1 MMEKIYPGGMGGRSF
16 LDCACNCGAYGFFVK
31 ELGAGRTFGFDVRDH
46 WINQAK
52 FIQENRTVGPT
63 DDMRFEVADLYD
75 LPKLGL
81 EPFDFTL
88 FKGIFYHLPDPI
100 TGLKAAA
107 DLTKEIL
114 VVDTAVRVDL
124 PDGMLA
130 IAEEGTDLVMTGVYG
145 LNWFPTGPE
154 VLTRILE
161 WMGFAETRVVY
172 WRTQT
177 KNQRAG
183 LGRLRMIASRK
194 EGLLDAFG
202 SVAEPEEFAAAEKER
217 QRLRGR

>member
-1 MMEKIYPGGMGGRSF
+1 
-16 LDCACNCGAYGFFVK
+16 
-31 ELGAGRTFGFDVRDH
+31 VRDH

-63 DDMRFEVADLYD
+63 DGMRFEVADLYD

-114 VVDTAVRVDL
+114 VLDTPSGSTCR
-124 PDGMLA
+124 
-130 IAEEGTDLVMTGVYG
+130 TGCSPS
-145 LNWFPTGPE
+145 L
-154 VLTRILE
+154 RR
-161 WMGFAETRVVY
+161 A
-172 WRTQT
+172 RT
-177 KNQRAG
+177 
-183 LGRLRMIASRK
+183 S
-194 EGLLDAFG
+194 
-202 SVAEPEEFAAAEKER
+202 
-217 QRLRGR
+217 